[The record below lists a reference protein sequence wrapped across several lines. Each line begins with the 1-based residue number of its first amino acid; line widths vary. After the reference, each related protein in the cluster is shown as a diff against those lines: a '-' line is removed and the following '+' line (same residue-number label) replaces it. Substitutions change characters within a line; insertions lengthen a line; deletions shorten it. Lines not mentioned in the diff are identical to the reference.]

1 MYENIIFTPETFQ
14 NNSPKIPKIY
24 NPKVKKFIIFDM
36 ANKFLIKVTK
46 VETTNL
52 TSLPLCL
59 AVLGIRTR
67 EIAVQ
72 VRDRN
77 LHTTNQQNDSEPQ
90 RWSLDVKRAHE
101 QMRNNKTLKFYKKII
116 EQTFS

>member
-1 MYENIIFTPETFQ
+1 MWRLPTLPHYHSAWEWSGFYSTDSI
-14 NNSPKIPKIY
+14 
-24 NPKVKKFIIFDM
+24 
-36 ANKFLIKVTK
+36 IKVMN

-59 AVLGIRTR
+59 AVVGIQTR

-77 LHTTNQQNDSEPQ
+77 LHTTNQLIQSG
-90 RWSLDVKRAHE
+90 
-101 QMRNNKTLKFYKKII
+101 F
-116 EQTFS
+116 

>member
-1 MYENIIFTPETFQ
+1 M
-14 NNSPKIPKIY
+14 
-24 NPKVKKFIIFDM
+24 
-36 ANKFLIKVTK
+36 K

-59 AVLGIRTR
+59 AVIGIRTL

-77 LHTTNQQNDSEPQ
+77 LHTTNRQNDSEARNLIGSYPCNV
-90 RWSLDVKRAHE
+90 SLIALE
-101 QMRNNKTLKFYKKII
+101 II
-116 EQTFS
+116 RLLIMFVVTG

>member
-1 MYENIIFTPETFQ
+1 M
-14 NNSPKIPKIY
+14 
-24 NPKVKKFIIFDM
+24 
-36 ANKFLIKVTK
+36 K

-59 AVLGIRTR
+59 AVVGIRTR

-77 LHTTNQQNDSEPQ
+77 LHTINRQNDSED
-90 RWSLDVKRAHE
+90 RR
-101 QMRNNKTLKFYKKII
+101 
-116 EQTFS
+116 

>member
-1 MYENIIFTPETFQ
+1 M
-14 NNSPKIPKIY
+14 
-24 NPKVKKFIIFDM
+24 
-36 ANKFLIKVTK
+36 K

-59 AVLGIRTR
+59 TVIGIRTR

-77 LHTTNQQNDSEPQ
+77 LYTTNRQNENIISFQ
-90 RWSLDVKRAHE
+90 VKSLTKYFKYRY
-101 QMRNNKTLKFYKKII
+101 QFSQYNNYTMIQKEGNLNSFSILYKKNKK
-116 EQTFS
+116 